1 MHTAPCFSLFCVL
14 LSPPNASLSPAPR
27 GADSML
33 LLLLSHHGS
42 SPTPSPSLL
51 HQPHIASCSL
61 SGPLTPSTALPYVR
75 VCQCPSPHP
84 EHITETL
91 LSSRLAPDARMN
103 PHRSFLGTGN
113 YDVNVIMAAL
123 HSLDFA
129 AVWWD
134 KRKFLEQLV
143 LSQILGFIINVPS
156 NVSLG
161 FMSLPLRR
169 KHWIAVRQVNG
180 TYYNLDSKLKAPACI
195 GGEGELRA
203 FLQDVVSQ
211 SPCEVLLVVP
221 RAVEEAGSWLSPE

>member
-1 MHTAPCFSLFCVL
+1 MSEG
-14 LSPPNASLSPAPR
+14 PAPAAAEGLYHER
-27 GADSML
+27 QRLELCAVHALNNVLQQRRFTQEAADE
-33 LLLLSHHGS
+33 
-42 SPTPSPSLL
+42 
-51 HQPHIASCSL
+51 ICK
-61 SGPLTPSTALPYVR
+61 
-75 VCQCPSPHP
+75 
-84 EHITETL
+84 
-91 LSSRLAPDARMN
+91 RLAPDARMN
-103 PHRSFLGTGN
+103 PHCSFLGTGN

-134 KRKFLEQLV
+134 KRRSLEQLV